1 MIYTRILAN
10 HGRPDWQVNLGIYY
24 RDGRYVKHNDKK
36 AFEWFMR
43 AAERGYSQGQF
54 LVAKCYADGTGVRK
68 SDKKALEWYTKA
80 AEQGDKDA
88 MLEVGGFYCRGR
100 GVKRDDK
107 KGYEWVEKSGCQSVL
122 EYLKKTEDDRD
133 GFVNY
138 SDLPK
143 GDDPGEV
150 W

>member
-1 MIYTRILAN
+1 MYASGLFPVDGIRLSRVFHFADIDDSV
-10 HGRPDWQVNLGIYY
+10 PSVEKEVNLGIYY

-88 MLEVGGFYCRGR
+88 MLEVGGFYCHGR

-107 KGYEWVEKSGCQSVL
+107 NSLSAQCA
-122 EYLKKTEDDRD
+122 
-133 GFVNY
+133 
-138 SDLPK
+138 
-143 GDDPGEV
+143 
-150 W
+150 